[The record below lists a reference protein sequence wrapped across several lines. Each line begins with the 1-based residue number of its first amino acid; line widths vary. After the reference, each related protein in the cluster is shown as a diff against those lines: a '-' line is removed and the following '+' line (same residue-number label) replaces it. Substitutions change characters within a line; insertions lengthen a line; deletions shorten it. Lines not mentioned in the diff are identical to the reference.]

1 MNRCAVIGCG
11 WAGRHHME
19 TAAHSEFAELAAV
32 VDPDE
37 NKRRAAS
44 ERYGIP
50 AYRTLEE
57 LLASPTEFDTGIVA
71 TLPGLHAEQCRL
83 LIAAGKHILCEKP
96 VCSTSAEI
104 AALKRE
110 AQQAGITFGVVFNQ
124 RYGAAVRRA
133 KEMMEADGGT
143 LHLITASMYQHWPTQ
158 TGGHVTG
165 TFMITDA
172 CCHLL
177 DLMTYLCGPVQQVK
191 AIAAKVESEL
201 YSDISVSIRFRNG
214 CVGCMSHS
222 NVGGKLDTQHPFQ
235 CVDIHTKNARYCIE
249 NQCDRLTVYP
259 HDSLERLVY
268 EPSVF
273 QRRDY
278 SVSMRLACEDFLRAV
293 AQGRTP
299 DANIDDALINMQIL
313 EAVLASI

>member
-96 VCSTSAEI
+96 VCRTSAEI

-110 AQQAGITFGVVFNQ
+110 AQQAGITFGVPCSTS
-124 RYGAAVRRA
+124 GTVRRCA
-133 KEMMEADGGT
+133 
-143 LHLITASMYQHWPTQ
+143 
-158 TGGHVTG
+158 
-165 TFMITDA
+165 
-172 CCHLL
+172 
-177 DLMTYLCGPVQQVK
+177 GPK
-191 AIAAKVESEL
+191 
-201 YSDISVSIRFRNG
+201 R
-214 CVGCMSHS
+214 
-222 NVGGKLDTQHPFQ
+222 
-235 CVDIHTKNARYCIE
+235 
-249 NQCDRLTVYP
+249 
-259 HDSLERLVY
+259 
-268 EPSVF
+268 
-273 QRRDY
+273 
-278 SVSMRLACEDFLRAV
+278 
-293 AQGRTP
+293 
-299 DANIDDALINMQIL
+299 
-313 EAVLASI
+313 